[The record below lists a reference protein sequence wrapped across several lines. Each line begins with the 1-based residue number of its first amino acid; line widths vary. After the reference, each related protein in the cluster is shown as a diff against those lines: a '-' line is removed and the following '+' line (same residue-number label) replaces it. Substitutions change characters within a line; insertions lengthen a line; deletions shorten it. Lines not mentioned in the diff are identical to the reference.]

1 MLSRLFKKLKEITM
15 SGLKTTSLSPDFH
28 CTTQIAVEDIP
39 QIAALGFKTIVNNRP
54 DGEGG
59 ASQPTSAQLQ
69 TEAEKHG
76 MTYIYIPVVPG
87 GITAEHIDL
96 LKQCLET
103 APKPVLG
110 FCKSGLRASSLYQMA
125 SGR

>member
-1 MLSRLFKKLKEITM
+1 MLNNIFKKLKEM
-15 SGLKTTSLSPDFH
+15 MMPGLQTSPVSADFH
-28 CTTQIAVEDIP
+28 CATQISVDDIA

-69 TEAEKHG
+69 AEAEKHG
-76 MTYIYIPVVPG
+76 ITYIYIPVVPG
-87 GITAEHIDL
+87 GITADHAAL
-96 LKQCLET
+96 LKQRLET

-110 FCKSGLRASSLYQMA
+110 FCKSGMRASSLYKMA
-125 SGR
+125 TGG